1 MKNVLF
7 LIGTRPE
14 VIKVAPLIRLC
25 QKSNTLKARLCTS
38 GQHAELLK
46 DALAEFAL
54 EPDISFTVWGSLSQK
69 TAECLTRFE
78 DVIKK
83 ERPDAVVVQGD
94 TLTAY
99 AGALTAFYHHV
110 PVFHIE
116 AGLRTPSVHAPFP
129 EEFYRRAIDSIADL
143 CFAPTDLAAN
153 CLYKEGKE
161 RTAVHIVGNT
171 VLDTLHSDI
180 RSDFTSP
187 LLKTDKKLVLMTLHR
202 RETQG
207 TQARDICEGVK
218 AALIERKD
226 AYLLFPVHP
235 SPEVKAAVYPVL
247 NGTPNI
253 TLLSPLDRKTFR
265 NLLATATLVLT
276 DSGGVSEEA
285 TALGV
290 PTLILREVTE
300 RKEGIAAGVLHPIG
314 SHPKQ
319 ITQAVSDF
327 LDHPRQRH
335 PSNIFGDGSASPKI
349 INFLEKFFQ
358 KW

>member
-1 MKNVLF
+1 MKKVLF

-25 QKSNTLKARLCTS
+25 KKSNTLEARLCTS
-38 GQHAELLK
+38 GQHAELLT
-46 DALAEFAL
+46 DALAEFDL
-54 EPDISFTVWGSLSQK
+54 TPDISFTVWGTLSQK

-83 ERPDAVVVQGD
+83 ERPDAVAVQGD

-99 AGALTAFYHHV
+99 AGALTAFYHRI

-143 CFAPTDLAAN
+143 CFAPTSVAADH
-153 CLYKEGKE
+153 LYQEGKDP
-161 RTAVHIVGNT
+161 ASVHTVGNT
-171 VLDTLHSDI
+171 VLDTLYSDI
-180 RSDFTSP
+180 RSDFASP
-187 LLKTDKKLVLMTLHR
+187 LLKKDKKLVLMTLHR

-207 TQARDICEGVK
+207 SQARSICEGVK

-235 SPEVKAAVYPVL
+235 SLEVKAAVYPVL
-247 NGTPNI
+247 DGTPNI
-253 TLLSPLDRKTFR
+253 ALLPPLDRKTFR
-265 NLLATATLVLT
+265 NLLAVATLVLT

-285 TALGV
+285 TTLGT
-290 PTLILREVTE
+290 PTLLLREVTE
-300 RKEGIAAGVLHPIG
+300 REEGITAGVLHPVG
-314 SHPKQ
+314 THPQ
-319 ITQAVSDF
+319 SIMHAVSDF
-327 LDHPRQRH
+327 LDYPRQRK
-335 PSNIFGDGSASPKI
+335 PSPVFGDGSTSPKI
-349 INFLEKFFQ
+349 INFIETFFQ